1 MCTGNEADNAI
12 SPLWF
17 AKKSE
22 VAERSHGSKF
32 RSASTD
38 RPASAHAGLA
48 DVACDVCD
56 QAWHCQPGEVPLP
69 RVMLCSLR
77 GARSR
82 NNRHLAR
89 FLSPHHA
96 LTDARCT
103 RASLSMI
110 CRDLEDFTGLVGNCS
125 ITSAVNN
132 AHSNRR
138 RCHGNSDRH
147 GPHW

>member
-1 MCTGNEADNAI
+1 MVTVRLSLIETMCTGNEAENAI
-12 SPLWF
+12 SPLWI

-69 RVMLCSLR
+69 RVMLCLLR
-77 GARSR
+77 GRAHETTVMGGGGAR
-82 NNRHLAR
+82 NGAR
-89 FLSPHHA
+89 G
-96 LTDARCT
+96 R
-103 RASLSMI
+103 
-110 CRDLEDFTGLVGNCS
+110 
-125 ITSAVNN
+125 
-132 AHSNRR
+132 
-138 RCHGNSDRH
+138 
-147 GPHW
+147 